1 MINKT
6 NVKPNSL
13 SQSNSNPS
21 PFPKLKPR
29 GSININ
35 PRPKI
40 DENENIFH
48 KSTYNSTL
56 RNNENDF
63 LSKIKTFD
71 PNLPKDTEIRIKSN
85 NEKRKIE
92 EEERKKREE
101 KEKKKKEEEEK
112 KNKEKEEE
120 RKKKEEEEKKRKEE
134 EEKKKK
140 EEEERKK
147 KEEEEKKKKEEEEKK
162 KKEEEEEMKKKE
174 EEEKKKKEEEE
185 ERKKKEEE
193 ERKKKEEEERKKKE
207 EEEKK
212 KKEEEERK
220 KKEEEEKKKKEEEEE
235 RKKKE
240 EEEERK
246 KKEEEE
252 RKKKEEEE
260 KKKKLLEEKNELLKL
275 LERQKISRNEMEVK
289 NAIDD
294 KSNQQDIKNKKFKQT
309 LEDMCI
315 MGNIVK
321 NQIIEDK
328 RNIPDKFVS
337 IQEAIQISQKP
348 NPSKDDE
355 AMLCLGILA
364 QNLED
369 NGILTVIEKE
379 GNQKEESKQEEAS
392 TSLQFLVNGLINRC
406 KYEFHFDLGEERNN
420 ELLINKKE
428 QEKFN
433 NKLKKK
439 LSIEYKVPEDKII
452 ITCPQ
457 KGSYSIQVIFLSE
470 EFNNAIDPE
479 QFKKSCINQEDFKE
493 LCYIKEIQKKVI
505 MEGVKLSK
513 NMLDY
518 RGNQTPNG
526 YGIGQI
532 RGTYPYIPPLG
543 WKGFGLKV
551 LDKYDDRNNDWLKM
565 DNNPKEWAIAYHG
578 IGRNRPDVEEIT
590 NKIIEGGFIKG
601 AGQSLEDKN
610 DDNHHGEKIKEGV
623 YCSPDI
629 KYIEQWN
636 LAGKSKTEIN
646 GKKYKMAFML
656 RVKPDKIRFNN
667 EYPNEWVLNEKTT
680 DEIRPYRILLKEE

>member
-6 NVKPNSL
+6 IVKHNSL
-13 SQSNSNPS
+13 SQSSSNIS

-35 PRPKI
+35 PRPKKE
-40 DENENIFH
+40 ENENIFH
-48 KSTYNSTL
+48 KSTYNSNL

-63 LSKIKTFD
+63 LSKIRTFD
-71 PNLPKDTEIRIKSN
+71 PNLPKETENRIKN
-85 NEKRKIE
+85 NIEKRKIE
-92 EEERKKREE
+92 EKERKKREKEEKMKKEE
-101 KEKKKKEEEEK
+101 KEKKKKEEEE
-112 KNKEKEEE
+112 E
-120 RKKKEEEEKKRKEE
+120 RKKREE

-140 EEEERKK
+140 EEEEKMK
-147 KEEEEKKKKEEEEKK
+147 KEEEEKKKKEEEEK
-162 KKEEEEEMKKKE
+162 MKKE

-185 ERKKKEEE
+185 KVKKEEE
-193 ERKKKEEEERKKKE
+193 EKMKKE

-212 KKEEEERK
+212 KKEEEKERK
-220 KKEEEEKKKKEEEEE
+220 KRKEEEKMKKEEEEK
-235 RKKKE
+235 R
-240 EEEERK
+240 
-246 KKEEEE
+246 
-252 RKKKEEEE
+252 KKEEEE
-260 KKKKLLEEKNELLKL
+260 KMKKEEEEKRKKEEEEKMKKEEEEKRKKEEEEKRKKLLEEKNELLKL
-275 LERQKISRNEMEVK
+275 LERQKILRNEMGVK
-289 NAIDD
+289 SAIED
-294 KSNQQDIKNKKFKQT
+294 KSNQQEIKNKKFKQT

-321 NQIIEDK
+321 NQIIEEK
-328 RNIPDKFVS
+328 RNTPDKFVS

-364 QNLED
+364 QTLED

-379 GNQKEESKQEEAS
+379 GNQKEEDKQEEAS

-457 KGSYSIQVIFLSE
+457 KGSYSVQVIFLSE

-518 RGNQTPNG
+518 TGNQTPEG
-526 YGIGQI
+526 YGRGQI

-551 LDKYDDRNNDWLKM
+551 LDKYDNGNNDWLKM

-578 IGRNRPDVEEIT
+578 IGRASPDVEGIT

-601 AGQSLEDKN
+601 SGQSLKDKD
-610 DDNHHGEKIKEGV
+610 DDNHHGQKIKEGI

-629 KYIEQWN
+629 KFIEQCN

>member
-1 MINKT
+1 MLFR
-6 NVKPNSL
+6 S
-13 SQSNSNPS
+13 
-21 PFPKLKPR
+21 
-29 GSININ
+29 
-35 PRPKI
+35 
-40 DENENIFH
+40 
-48 KSTYNSTL
+48 
-56 RNNENDF
+56 
-63 LSKIKTFD
+63 
-71 PNLPKDTEIRIKSN
+71 
-85 NEKRKIE
+85 
-92 EEERKKREE
+92 
-101 KEKKKKEEEEK
+101 
-112 KNKEKEEE
+112 
-120 RKKKEEEEKKRKEE
+120 E

-140 EEEERKK
+140 E
-147 KEEEEKKKKEEEEKK
+147 
-162 KKEEEEEMKKKE
+162 
-174 EEEKKKKEEEE
+174 
-185 ERKKKEEE
+185 
-193 ERKKKEEEERKKKE
+193 EEEERKKKE

-240 EEEERK
+240 EEE
-246 KKEEEE
+246 

-260 KKKKLLEEKNELLKL
+260 KKKKEREERINEERKKKEEENRIEEEKRKKLLEEKNELLKL

-364 QNLED
+364 QTLED

-457 KGSYSIQVIFLSE
+457 KGSYSVQVIFLSE

-493 LCYIKEIQKKVI
+493 LCHIKEIQKKII

-513 NMLDY
+513 NILDY
-518 RGNQTPNG
+518 RGNQKPDG

-532 RGTYPYIPPLG
+532 RGTYPYHPPLG

-551 LDKYDDRNNDWLKM
+551 LDKYDNGNNDWLKM

-578 IGRNRPDVEEIT
+578 IGRNSSNVEEIT

-601 AGQSLEDKN
+601 QNQSLKDKN

-629 KYIEQWN
+629 KYIEQYN

-656 RVKPDKIRFNN
+656 RVKPDKIRYNKN
-667 EYPNEWVLNEKTT
+667 YPNEWILNEKTT

>member
-1 MINKT
+1 MIDKT

-13 SQSNSNPS
+13 SQNNSNSN

-35 PRPKI
+35 PKPKN

-48 KSTYNSTL
+48 KSTYNSNL

-63 LSKIKTFD
+63 LSKIRTFD

-85 NEKRKIE
+85 MKKRKIE
-92 EEERKKREE
+92 EEEKMKREE
-101 KEKKKKEEEEK
+101 EEKKKKKEEEEK
-112 KNKEKEEE
+112 KKIEEEEKKKKKEEE
-120 RKKKEEEEKKRKEE
+120 RKKKEEERKKREE
-134 EEKKKK
+134 EEK
-140 EEEERKK
+140 RK
-147 KEEEEKKKKEEEEKK
+147 KEEEEKKKKEKEERINEERKKREEEKK
-162 KKEEEEEMKKKE
+162 Q
-174 EEEKKKKEEEE
+174 
-185 ERKKKEEE
+185 
-193 ERKKKEEEERKKKE
+193 
-207 EEEKK
+207 
-212 KKEEEERK
+212 
-220 KKEEEEKKKKEEEEE
+220 
-235 RKKKE
+235 
-240 EEEERK
+240 
-246 KKEEEE
+246 
-252 RKKKEEEE
+252 
-260 KKKKLLEEKNELLKL
+260 KLLEEKNELLKL
-275 LERQKISRNEMEVK
+275 LERQKISRNEMELK
-289 NAIDD
+289 NAIED
-294 KSNQQDIKNKKFKQT
+294 KSNQPDIKNSKFKQT

-321 NQIIEDK
+321 NQIIEEK
-328 RNIPDKFVS
+328 RNTPNKFVS

-379 GNQKEESKQEEAS
+379 DNQKEENKQEEAS
-392 TSLQFLVNGLINRC
+392 TSLQFLVNGLINKY

-439 LSIEYKVPEDKII
+439 LSLEYKVPEDKII

-457 KGSYSIQVIFLSE
+457 KGSYLVQVIFLSE
-470 EFNNAIDPE
+470 EFNNVVDPE
-479 QFKKSCINQEDFKE
+479 QFRKSCINQEDFKE
-493 LCYIKEIQKKVI
+493 LSYLKDIQKKVI

-513 NMLDY
+513 DMLDY

-526 YGIGQI
+526 YGVGQT

-551 LDKYDDRNNDWLKM
+551 LDKYDNGNNDWLKM
-565 DNNPKEWAIAYHG
+565 DNNPNEWAIAYHG
-578 IGRNRPDVEEIT
+578 IGRDPKSDVQEIT
-590 NKIIEGGFIKG
+590 NKIIEGGFK
-601 AGQSLEDKN
+601 AGEWQSLENYK
-610 DDNHHGEKIKEGV
+610 DDNHPGKLIGRGI
-623 YCSPDI
+623 YCTPDI
-629 KYIEQWN
+629 KYIEQNN
-636 LAGKSKTEIN
+636 LAGKSKTVIN

-656 RVKPDKIRFNN
+656 RVKPDKIRFNKN
-667 EYPNEWVLNEKTT
+667 IPNEWILNEKTT

>member
-120 RKKKEEEEKKRKEE
+120 RKKKEEEEKKR
-134 EEKKKK
+134 
-140 EEEERKK
+140 
-147 KEEEEKKKKEEEEKK
+147 
-162 KKEEEEEMKKKE
+162 
-174 EEEKKKKEEEE
+174 
-185 ERKKKEEE
+185 
-193 ERKKKEEEERKKKE
+193 KE